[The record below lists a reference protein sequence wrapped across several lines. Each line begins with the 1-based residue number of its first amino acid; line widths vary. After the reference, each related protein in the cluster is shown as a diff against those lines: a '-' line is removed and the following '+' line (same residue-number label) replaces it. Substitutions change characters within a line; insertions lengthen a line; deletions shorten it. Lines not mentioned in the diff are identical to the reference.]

1 MSRKKSGAKVRA
13 RIRKADTK
21 QIVNKII
28 HVGNN
33 DRNKKRTIRQNMKSK
48 HQAPIINNPIYKK
61 LKFGS
66 LNVNGIDD
74 QTDEAVREIIL
85 KRELDVS

>member
-28 HVGNN
+28 HVVNN
-33 DRNKKRTIRQNMKSK
+33 DRNKKRTIRQKMKSK